1 MEERKI
7 KGFKESEVFDLY
19 SFVCRFEKIKEYKK
33 KKDLQV
39 NCPEVLNDM
48 EKESK
53 NLISHR
59 SNHKKWN
66 PEDLKRTVLIVTHFY
81 SIKKNCFAYDV
92 LFHIRNS
99 IAHGNISVDKN
110 NLVWIRDFDLNDK
123 PTANALIHIDQLKNI
138 IKCINENI
146 KL

>member
-19 SFVCRFEKIKEYKK
+19 SFVCRFEKIKKYKK

-81 SIKKNCFAYDV
+81 SVKKNCFAYDV